1 MGRYFNIVYTVKMN
15 GITLPAGVFAG
26 RLAIAALAWFAA
38 AAVAQ
43 TPIAPASP
51 NRQIYLYQGADR
63 DQRLVEQ
70 ARKEQKVVVYST
82 MTVADGKALATVF
95 ERKYGVRVVHW
106 RSGAE
111 RIVNR
116 AITEARAQ
124 RYEADVFET
133 SSNRMEMLYRERLL
147 EDFHSPVLRELVP
160 AAFPRHHRQYV
171 ANRFAFFVMG
181 YNTNLVKPD
190 ELPATYE
197 ELLHPRWAGRI
208 TIEGT
213 DTQWFAAVVKAM
225 GEQKGLAYFRKLAAL
240 KPIIRNSHILIAQLV
255 AAGEVPFFLNA
266 FNNNLETLKLQG
278 APVDWKPLQPA
289 FGLAASIAVSRYAPR
304 PNAALLFVDFA
315 LSKEGQEIVKS
326 VNRVP
331 SSALVD
337 SPLNKFRHEI
347 IDPALALDEDEKW
360 KQHFSSIFLGGKPIE
375 KSD

>member
-1 MGRYFNIVYTVKMN
+1 MMN
-15 GITLPAGVFAG
+15 GMIPFTGVLAG
-26 RLAIAALAWFAA
+26 RLSIAAMAWLAA
-38 AAVAQ
+38 AAFAQ
-43 TPIAPASP
+43 APAAPPSP

-70 ARKEQKVVVYST
+70 ARKEQQVVVYST
-82 MTVADGKALATVF
+82 MTVADGKALATAF
-95 ERKYGVRVVHW
+95 ERKFGVRVVHW

-116 AITEARAQ
+116 AISEARAR

-133 SSNRMEMLYRERLL
+133 SANRMEMLYRERLL
-147 EDFHSPVLRELVP
+147 EDFYSPVLRELVP
-160 AAFPRHHRQYV
+160 AAFPSHHKQYV
-171 ANRFAFFVMG
+171 ANRFALFVMG
-181 YNTNLVKPD
+181 YNTNLVKAD
-190 ELPATYE
+190 ELPSTYE
-197 ELLHPRWAGRI
+197 DLLQPRWAGRI

-213 DTQWFAAVVKAM
+213 DIQWFAAVAKSM

-240 KPIIRNSHILIAQLV
+240 KPTIRNSHILIAQLV

-266 FNNNLETLKLQG
+266 YNNNLETLKLQG

-289 FGLAASIAVSRYAPR
+289 FGLAASIGLSRYAPR
-304 PNAALLFVDFA
+304 PHAALLFVEFA

-337 SPLNKFRHEI
+337 SPLNKFKHTI
-347 IDPALALDEDEKW
+347 IDPASSLDEDEKW
-360 KQHFSSIFLGGKPIE
+360 KNHFSNIFLGGKPVE
-375 KSD
+375 KSE